1 MLLIEALKPPF
12 VKRGI
17 EALEMSWI
25 LESNAVMRK
34 ILEQIGATA
43 YKRYRIYEK
52 HI

>member
-1 MLLIEALKPPF
+1 
-12 VKRGI
+12 
-17 EALEMSWI
+17 MSWI

-34 ILEQIGATA
+34 ILVQIGATP